1 MRPASEQIPAVPVR
15 GAGDIDVVTRV
26 LHLAL
31 VVFGVAAWLSG
42 DLADDNGR
50 AASLG
55 FILHSWLGI
64 AASAAVGLRLAWGL
78 IGPRTARFSSWL
90 PVTRER
96 LQLVLEDF
104 RTLLRFRLP
113 ERPAHQG
120 LAGVVQ
126 SFGLIVFAWAAATGS
141 VLFFSLEPGVRPG
154 RWLDFIKELHEVGET
169 LIPVFLAIHVG
180 ATIAHALAGDAS
192 WRRMFFLS
200 SGRTPPRPGR

>member
-1 MRPASEQIPAVPVR
+1 MRSASEQIAAAPVR

-42 DLADDNGR
+42 DLAGDDER

-64 AASAAVGLRLAWGL
+64 AASAAVGLRLVWGL
-78 IGPRTARFSSWL
+78 IGPRNARFSAWL

-96 LQLVLEDF
+96 LKLVLEDVG
-104 RTLLRFRLP
+104 TLLRFRLP

-126 SFGLIVFAWAAATGS
+126 SFGLIVFAWVAATGS
-141 VLFFSLEPGVRPG
+141 VLFFLLEPGVRPG
-154 RWLDFIKELHEVGET
+154 PSLDFVKELHEVGET
-169 LIPVFLAIHVG
+169 LIPAFLAIHVG
-180 ATIAHALAGDAS
+180 ATIAHALAGDAG

-200 SGRTPPRPGR
+200 SK